1 MKLFFKSKVPVKGD
15 INFSRWIPEYKDR
28 ISIEIDSHTIM
39 SLYFV
44 RDSINLITRY
54 DEMQVSSLNN
64 NLYIPLEKFCVDF
77 EIDIDDNLGNYIL
90 ESCKPINELKD
101 TEVKSLINIFIE
113 SIEKY
118 VNRLIEFVSANKGQ
132 YWLQTIHFDRE
143 KLNTELSN
151 IDFKVSANGSD
162 FIEFCMNYF
171 DTIIVNVNGSEN
183 GIIEN
188 NWQDIADFIKSNSRT
203 NLSLELLSNAKLL
216 LENGY
221 GRSAIIEVCSA
232 LETAVNEFAKIKDH
246 SWLKRISDYKGISS
260 ESIKT
265 QIEHLRFSGTVK
277 ILFPILLDKTEISQ
291 SILSDCERAIEI
303 RNNVVHNGQR
313 TVKLSEIKGL
323 IKSIE
328 QLIKFLLQKILPNLV
343 ESDDS
348 HQIGKVKITLVNN

>member
-64 NLYIPLEKFCVDF
+64 NLYIPLEKICVDF

-151 IDFKVSANGSD
+151 IDFKVSD
-162 FIEFCMNYF
+162 
-171 DTIIVNVNGSEN
+171 
-183 GIIEN
+183 
-188 NWQDIADFIKSNSRT
+188 Q
-203 NLSLELLSNAKLL
+203 
-216 LENGY
+216 
-221 GRSAIIEVCSA
+221 SA
-232 LETAVNEFAKIKDH
+232 
-246 SWLKRISDYKGISS
+246 
-260 ESIKT
+260 
-265 QIEHLRFSGTVK
+265 
-277 ILFPILLDKTEISQ
+277 
-291 SILSDCERAIEI
+291 
-303 RNNVVHNGQR
+303 
-313 TVKLSEIKGL
+313 
-323 IKSIE
+323 
-328 QLIKFLLQKILPNLV
+328 
-343 ESDDS
+343 
-348 HQIGKVKITLVNN
+348 